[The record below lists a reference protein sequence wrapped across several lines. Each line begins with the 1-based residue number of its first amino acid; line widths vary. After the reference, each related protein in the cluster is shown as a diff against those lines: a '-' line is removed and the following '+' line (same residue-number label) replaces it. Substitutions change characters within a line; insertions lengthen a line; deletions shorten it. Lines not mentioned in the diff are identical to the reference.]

1 MMRPVIWG
9 ETPMIKTRLVAVLS
23 TALACSFAT
32 VHVSAAPTAA
42 PVYGDWGFDAAGMDA
57 SVRPG
62 DDFFKYANGTW
73 ATKTVI
79 PADRSVYGVDAV
91 LSDEAEAHVRGILEA
106 KPRGPGV
113 GGGLAADGIKIRAA
127 YAAFMDQKRI
137 DALGAAPI
145 AVDLAAIRHAA
156 TRSDLAGLMGQAHDG
171 FQASIFRMGINADV
185 KAPTHYAVYIGQG
198 GLGLPDRDYYLQP
211 GFAKKKA
218 AYQAY
223 VAQLLTLA
231 HWRDPAGSA
240 QAIVDFETQ
249 IARDSW
255 TRAEGRDPV
264 KTYNPMSLAE
274 LNKAAPG
281 FDWSRFMAG
290 ANLAKVDRVVIRQ
303 SSAIPKIA
311 ADYAAAPMT
320 TLKAW
325 AAFHVADA
333 AAPYLDQGFEQAE
346 FEFRNKL
353 LRGQQVEQARWKRGV
368 AFVNEGMGEAVGRIY
383 VAEYFPGEAKA
394 KIDDL
399 VGRLKIALGERIDH
413 LDWMSPETKG
423 KARAK
428 LAQFTVK
435 IAYPAVWRD
444 YSMLKVSSTNA
455 VGDVRAFQA
464 FEWRRQVGRMDGPVD
479 RTEWGMTPQTVN
491 AYYNPSQNEVVFPAA
506 ILAPP
511 YFDPNADMAANF
523 GGIGGVI
530 GHEMTHGFDD
540 QGRQYDGA
548 GVLTDWWTKAD
559 AEKFTTEAKKLN
571 AQYDTYSPYPG
582 VHVKG
587 DQTTGENI
595 ADLGGLLVAL
605 DAYHAALGGKPDK
618 VIDGLTGDQRF
629 FLAYAQSWRDM
640 RREDAVRDQLVRDV
654 HSPEIYRVNGIVR
667 NIDAWYAAFPVA
679 PTDKLYL
686 APADRVRIW

>member
-1 MMRPVIWG
+1 MNM
-9 ETPMIKTRLVAVLS
+9 TRLAAVLS
-23 TALACSFAT
+23 TALACSFST
-32 VHVSAAPTAA
+32 VHVSAAPASA
-42 PVYGDWGFDAAGMDA
+42 PVYGSWGFDAAGMDA
-57 SVRPG
+57 TGHPG

-73 ATKTVI
+73 AKTTVI
-79 PADRSVYGVDAV
+79 PADKSVYGVDAV
-91 LSDEAEAHVRGILEA
+91 LSDKAEQQVRGILESGDPGA
-106 KPRGPGV
+106 TGPA
-113 GGGLAADGIKIRAA
+113 AADAVKIHAA
-127 YAAFMDQKRI
+127 YQAFMDEKRI
-137 DALGAAPI
+137 EALGAAPI
-145 AVDLAAIRHAA
+145 APDLAAIRGAK
-156 TRSDLAGLMGQAHDG
+156 TKGDLAALMGTVRES
-171 FQASIFRMGINADV
+171 FQSSVFRMYIGGDD
-185 KAPTHYAVYIGQG
+185 KAPTKYVVNVIQG
-198 GLGLPDRDYYLQP
+198 GLGLPDRDYYSQP
-211 GFAKKKA
+211 NFAKKKA

-231 HWRDPAGSA
+231 HWHDPAGSA

-255 TRAEGRDPV
+255 SRAEGRDPV
-264 KTYNPMSLAE
+264 KTYNPMSIAE
-274 LNKAAPG
+274 LKAAAPG
-281 FDWSRFMAG
+281 FEWSRFLAG
-290 ANLAKVDRVVIRQ
+290 AGLGKVGRVVVVQ
-303 SSAIPKIA
+303 NTAIPKIA
-311 ADYAAAPMT
+311 ADYAAAPMS

-325 AAFHVADA
+325 AAFHVADN
-333 AAPYLDQGFEQAE
+333 AAPFLDHRFDQAE

-368 AFVNEGMGEAVGRIY
+368 SLLDNGMGEAVGRIY
-383 VAEYFPGEAKA
+383 VAHYFPPEAKA

-399 VGRLKIALGERIDH
+399 VGRLKVALGERIDH
-413 LDWMSPETKG
+413 LDWMTPETKA

-444 YSMLKVSSTNA
+444 YSALKVSSTDA
-455 VGDVRAFQA
+455 AGDVRAFER
-464 FEWRRQVGRMDGPVD
+464 FEWRREVKRLNDPVD
-479 RTEWGMTPQTVN
+479 RSEWGMNPQTVN

-540 QGRQYDGA
+540 EGRQYDGT

-559 AEKFTTEAKKLN
+559 ADKFTTEAKKLN
-571 AQYDTYSPYPG
+571 AQFDTYSPYPG

>member
-1 MMRPVIWG
+1 M
-9 ETPMIKTRLVAVLS
+9 VLLT
-23 TALACSFAT
+23 TALACSLSLSPAG
-32 VHVSAAPTAA
+32 AAPAA
-42 PVYGDWGFDAAGMDA
+42 PQFGDWGLDTAGMDA

-62 DDFFKYANGTW
+62 DDFFSYVNGGWVART
-73 ATKTVI
+73 AI
-79 PADRSVYGVDAV
+79 PADRSAWGVDAI
-91 LSDEAEAHVRGILEA
+91 LTEGAEAHLRTILEA
-106 KPRGPGV
+106 DPATVRGP
-113 GGGLAADGIKIRAA
+113 AAVDAVKIHDA
-127 YAAFMDQKRI
+127 YRAFMDEARI
-137 DALGAAPI
+137 EALGDAPI
-145 AVDLAAIRHAA
+145 APDLSAIRRAHD
-156 TRSDLAGLMGQAHDG
+156 RSDLAALMGQSHEG
-171 FQASIFRMGINADV
+171 FQSSLFRIGIGADF
-185 KAPTHYAVYIGQG
+185 KAPDRYTVYIGQG

-211 GFAKKKA
+211 NFANKKA

-223 VAQLLTLA
+223 VAQMLTLA
-231 HWRDPAGSA
+231 DWPQPEAA
-240 QAIVDFETQ
+240 AKAVVDFETQ
-249 IARDSW
+249 IAADSW
-255 TRAEGRDPV
+255 SRAEGRDPV
-264 KTYNPMSLAE
+264 KTYNPMTLTA
-274 LNKAAPG
+274 LQAAAPG
-281 FDWSRFMAG
+281 FDWARFMAASGLG
-290 ANLAKVDRVVIRQ
+290 AVDHVVVRQ
-303 SSAIPKIA
+303 NTAAPKLA
-311 ADYAAAPMT
+311 ADFAAAPID

-333 AAPYLDQGFEQAE
+333 AAPVLDHRFDQAY
-346 FEFRNKL
+346 FAFRLKL
-353 LRGQQVEQARWKRGV
+353 LRGQTSELARWKRGV
-368 AFVNEGMGEAVGRIY
+368 DFVDQGLGEALGRVY
-383 VAEYFPGEAKA
+383 VANYFPPDAKA

-399 VGRLKIALGERIDH
+399 VGQLKTALGRRIDH
-413 LDWMSPETKG
+413 LDWMSPETKA

-428 LAQFTVK
+428 LATFTVK
-435 IAYPAVWRD
+435 IGYPAVWRD
-444 YSMLKVSSTNA
+444 YGSVRVSATDA
-455 VGDVRAFQA
+455 VGDVRAFQR
-464 FEWRRQVGRMDGPVD
+464 FEWRRQVKRLNDPVD

-491 AYYNPSQNEVVFPAA
+491 AYYNASQNEIVFPAA

-540 QGRQYDGA
+540 EGRQFDGRGA
-548 GVLTDWWTKAD
+548 LSDWWSKAD
-559 AEKFTTEAKKLN
+559 ADQFKREAQKLN

-605 DAYHAALGGKPDK
+605 DAYHAALGGKPAP

-629 FLAYAQSWRDM
+629 FLAYAQSWRDI